1 MHIIVVSIT
10 SSLYAS
16 HHHCMHHIIVAKP
29 CVCVSSWKYIY
40 IYIGVSGCVKHAWM
54 YVLCVLFVIYVLYM
68 CYICVIYVLYM
79 CYICVIYVLYHN
91 TYMCCGAQDRRK
103 SLKIATFMRMYMH
116 KWGSVGAPRM
126 HKSICYVCYVF
137 YALCAHLCIGV
148 CLNVVTNVCIIHAL
162 YMYTQMCIN
171 AYIYV
176 CLNVVTNVCIY
187 TCIYV

>member
-1 MHIIVVSIT
+1 
-10 SSLYAS
+10 
-16 HHHCMHHIIVAKP
+16 MHHIITACITSSSLSPAYEYARENAYTYMWGSVGASRMHE
-29 CVCVSSWKYIY
+29 CMCSVCY
-40 IYIGVSGCVKHAWM
+40 
-54 YVLCVLFVIYVLYM
+54 LLYM
-68 CYICVIYVLYM
+68 CYTCVIYVLYM
-79 CYICVIYVLYHN
+79 RYICVIYFL
-91 TYMCCGAQDRRK
+91 YMCCGAQDRRK

-116 KWGSVGAPRM
+116 MWGSVGASRM